1 MTTDLF
7 TLWQEIE
14 KAGGRNRYI
23 RQQLESKGFLV
34 ARKPTDSM
42 SSSELE
48 RYKKQLKTE
57 ASQQRELAK
66 LTWQAYQSSHIVHLG
81 QGIYWSDDSSEDKWD
96 VLNAEKRLVDNQLP
110 ILRKVPELAT
120 ALGLSVAQLRGLCY
134 QREVATQTQY
144 HRFEIPKRTG
154 GMRAIWAPRP
164 TLKKSQHWIL
174 RNMLDQMLVH
184 GAAHGF
190 LAGRSIATNAAQHP
204 DSQLLVKVDIKDFFP
219 SISWKRVKGIFRQAG
234 YREQIATLLALLCTE
249 SPREMLQ
256 HDGKTV
262 YVALAERCLPQ
273 GAPTSPAL
281 TNILCLRL
289 DRRLTGI
296 AHKMGWRYS
305 RYADDLTF
313 SFPRQSAQTP
323 NISQLLGSLQR
334 VLKSEG
340 LQIHPD
346 KTHIVRP
353 SARLEVTG
361 LVVNGTQPPRVARQ
375 KKRELRAA
383 IHNLKQ
389 GKPLREGETLSRLQ
403 GYAAYIAMTEPVLGK
418 QMLQELRA
426 FG

>member
-1 MTTDLF
+1 M
-7 TLWQEIE
+7 
-14 KAGGRNRYI
+14 
-23 RQQLESKGFLV
+23 
-34 ARKPTDSM
+34 
-42 SSSELE
+42 
-48 RYKKQLKTE
+48 
-57 ASQQRELAK
+57 
-66 LTWQAYQSSHIVHLG
+66 
-81 QGIYWSDDSSEDKWD
+81 
-96 VLNAEKRLVDNQLP
+96 
-110 ILRKVPELAT
+110 
-120 ALGLSVAQLRGLCY
+120 
-134 QREVATQTQY
+134 
-144 HRFEIPKRTG
+144 
-154 GMRAIWAPRP
+154 
-164 TLKKSQHWIL
+164 
-174 RNMLDQMLVH
+174 
-184 GAAHGF
+184 
-190 LAGRSIATNAAQHP
+190 
-204 DSQLLVKVDIKDFFP
+204 
-219 SISWKRVKGIFRQAG
+219 
-234 YREQIATLLALLCTE
+234 
-249 SPREMLQ
+249 
-256 HDGKTV
+256 
-262 YVALAERCLPQ
+262 
-273 GAPTSPAL
+273 
-281 TNILCLRL
+281 
-289 DRRLTGI
+289 TGI

-340 LQIHPD
+340 LQLHPD